1 MLFVLICTDKPD
13 SLELRLATRPAHLAY
28 LDTYVD
34 KIVQA
39 GPMLNAEG
47 RPCGSVLVID
57 VEDRAAA
64 AGFAEADPYAR
75 AGVFESTIIRPYRI
89 LYRDGAKVD

>member
-1 MLFVLICTDKPD
+1 MLFVLVCIDKPD